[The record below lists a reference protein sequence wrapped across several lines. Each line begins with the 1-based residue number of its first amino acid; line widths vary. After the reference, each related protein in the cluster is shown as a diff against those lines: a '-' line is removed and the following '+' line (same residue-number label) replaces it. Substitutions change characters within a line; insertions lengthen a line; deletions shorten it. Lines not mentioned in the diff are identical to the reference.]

1 VKVVAVLTAAYLA
14 AARIGACWRYSIGMM
29 AVEPAVK
36 LTDPQNP
43 VVEVD
48 SLWAIGRSRDMLAAA
63 PRAGQQ

>member
-1 VKVVAVLTAAYLA
+1 
-14 AARIGACWRYSIGMM
+14 M

-36 LTDPQNP
+36 LSDPRNP

-48 SLWAIGRSRDMLAAA
+48 SLWVIGRSRDMPAAA